1 MNERSI
7 GSDVFAVLGIL
18 VLERDASGRFQRIG
32 PAPAWFLALRP
43 EADGGP
49 EALNRAVAFP
59 FFENFLLDAEAF
71 WASTG
76 AGRLRSGLWSETGP
90 LGEEFHLEATA
101 VCLGPRRIVLIEN
114 QTLAHDEKQS
124 MLQKART
131 SNLKRR
137 ERKRTE
143 DRWRR

>member
-1 MNERSI
+1 MTEQSI

-18 VLERDASGRFQRIG
+18 VLEREAGGRFTKVG
-32 PAPAWFLALRP
+32 PAPAWFVALRP
-43 EADGGP
+43 GADAGP

-59 FFENFLLDAEAF
+59 FLENFLQDAEDF
-71 WASTG
+71 WTSTG
-76 AGRLRSGLWSETGP
+76 AGRLKSGLWSETGP
-90 LGEEFHLEATA
+90 LGEEVHLEATA
-101 VCLGPRRIVLIEN
+101 VCVGPRKILLLEN
-114 QTLAHDEKQS
+114 QTLFHDEKQH

-143 DRWRR
+143 ERWRR

>member
-1 MNERSI
+1 MSERSI

-59 FFENFLLDAEAF
+59 FFENFLHDAEAF
-71 WASTG
+71 WSSTG

-101 VCLGPRRIVLIEN
+101 VCLGPRKIVLIEN

-124 MLQKART
+124 VLQKART

-137 ERKRTE
+137 ERKRIE

>member
-1 MNERSI
+1 
-7 GSDVFAVLGIL
+7 
-18 VLERDASGRFQRIG
+18 
-32 PAPAWFLALRP
+32 
-43 EADGGP
+43 
-49 EALNRAVAFP
+49 LNRAVAFP

>member
-1 MNERSI
+1 MTEQSI

-18 VLERDASGRFQRIG
+18 VLEREAGGRFKKIG
-32 PAPAWFLALRP
+32 PTPAWFDALRP
-43 EADGGP
+43 GADAGP
-49 EALNRAVAFP
+49 EALNRAVGFP

-71 WASTG
+71 WTSTG

-90 LGEEFHLEATA
+90 LGEEVQLEATA
-101 VCLGPRRIVLIEN
+101 VCLGPRKIVLIEN
-114 QTLAHDEKQS
+114 QTLVHDEKQAI
-124 MLQKART
+124 LQKART

-143 DRWRR
+143 ERRPR